1 MIKTVEPASIT
12 DHPLIVPQH
21 SRWDARS
28 KWESEV
34 GRRKHMNRDV
44 PWKDIILI
52 VAIIYFISPI
62 DLVPGVIVDDLAALG
77 GALWP
82 FVRRAIWL

>member
-1 MIKTVEPASIT
+1 
-12 DHPLIVPQH
+12 
-21 SRWDARS
+21 
-28 KWESEV
+28 
-34 GRRKHMNRDV
+34 MNKDV

>member
-1 MIKTVEPASIT
+1 
-12 DHPLIVPQH
+12 
-21 SRWDARS
+21 
-28 KWESEV
+28 
-34 GRRKHMNRDV
+34 MNRDV

-62 DLVPGVIVDDLAALG
+62 DLAPGVIADDVVALG

-82 FVRRAIWL
+82 FIRRALWL